1 MEGLFNNTHH
11 KQRTAVGMGEP
22 VSVEIDGHAS
32 VLILKD
38 VYEKA
43 RKIIDFSEMS
53 PDEAYAAVEQAWGA
67 APGLDAYQDL
77 KR

>member
-1 MEGLFNNTHH
+1 MTLTNE
-11 KQRTAVGMGEP
+11 QRNAVGMGEP
-22 VSVEIDGHAS
+22 VTVEIDGKAC

-43 RKIIDFSEMS
+43 RKIIDFSEM
-53 PDEAYAAVEQAWGA
+53 PLDEAYAAVEQAWGDD
-67 APGLDAYQDL
+67 PGLDAYQDL